1 MTETILTALIT
12 AIAGAIASVW
22 SYWTGRKKLASEVSV
37 SRSDAL
43 QELNGT
49 IDLQCKKIND
59 LHEIILQLKEEL
71 LKSESKKMELLANQ
85 ECMRNDMEQLRE
97 EIVKLRTELDKY
109 KKQNTQV
116 QRRFINE
123 CKDARNTQQ

>member
-1 MTETILTALIT
+1 MNETILTAVVT
-12 AIAGAIASVW
+12 AIAGAVASVW
-22 SYWTGRKKLASEVSV
+22 SYWKGRKKLASEISI

-43 QELNGT
+43 QELNET

-85 ECMRNDMEQLRE
+85 ENMRKDMEQLRD
-97 EIVKLRTELDKY
+97 EIVKLRNELDKY
-109 KKQNTQV
+109 KKQNNQV
-116 QRRFINE
+116 QRRYINE
-123 CKDARNTQQ
+123 CKDARNAQQ